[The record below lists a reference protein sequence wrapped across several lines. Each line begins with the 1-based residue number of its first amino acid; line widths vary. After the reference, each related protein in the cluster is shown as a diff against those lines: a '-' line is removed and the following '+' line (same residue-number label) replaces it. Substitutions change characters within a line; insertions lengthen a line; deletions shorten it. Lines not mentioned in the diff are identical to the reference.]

1 MGFLKQDAPVV
12 DYEEWRKG
20 TRAERIVPMARHWAE
35 VGFGTPVVLHLFYV
49 LKILAY
55 ILVAWLIVLTTTGI
69 DGFTNVAQ
77 WYAEP
82 IVFEKVVLYTMLFEV
97 VGLGCGFGPLNN
109 RFFPPMGSILY
120 WLRPKT
126 IRLPPWPN
134 RIPLT
139 KGTTRTPLDALLY
152 GALLV
157 VLAVA
162 LFTDGTGP
170 IPALNTSVGV
180 LPQWQIWT
188 ILGLLAVLGL
198 RDKVI
203 FLAARGEVYASLTV
217 CFLFAGA
224 DIIIAAKLVCL
235 VIWLGAATSKLN
247 KHFPFVISTMM
258 SNNPVFRPRWIK
270 RMFFEHFPDDLRP
283 GRPSRW
289 LAHFSTAIEG
299 LVPLVLFFSHG
310 GWPTAIAAFVMVCFH
325 FGILSS
331 IPMGVPLEW
340 NVFMMFSVL
349 ALFVGHAQ
357 VGLGDM
363 STPLPI
369 ALFVVVAGTVVMGN
383 LFPRKVSFLPG
394 MRYYAGNWDTGL
406 WCVKPSASAKIEN
419 GIVSI
424 ASMPQAQMEKF
435 YGSPETAE
443 MYLYMGYAFRSFNSH
458 GRAMFALAH
467 RAMAGFNE
475 DDYVLTDG
483 ERICS
488 TAIGWNFGDGHMHN
502 EQLIEALHERCHFEP
517 GEVRIVLIDGQPI
530 HRQRQEYRL
539 VDAATGEFERGY
551 VNVADLVTRQPWDD
565 TAPVHVTWKK
575 DSADAHDVGG
585 DPQATQPM
593 TSRTLTSSRPCNESS
608 RATSRCLRQCA
619 SAAAP
624 SPERRI
630 CIRRR

>member
-12 DYEEWRKG
+12 DYAEWSKG

-35 VGFGTPVVLHLFYV
+35 VGFGTPGVLHLFYV
-49 LKILAY
+49 VKILLY
-55 ILVAWLIVLTTTGI
+55 VLVAWLIVLSTDGI
-69 DGFTNVAQ
+69 DGFTAVAT

-82 IVFEKVVLYTMLFEV
+82 IVFQKVVLYTMLFEV

-126 IRLPPWPN
+126 IRLPPWPD

-139 KGTTRTPLDALLY
+139 KGDSRTPFDVAVY

-157 VLAVA
+157 MLVVA
-162 LFTDGTGP
+162 LFSNGTGP
-170 IPALNTSVGV
+170 IPELGTEVGV
-180 LPQWQIWT
+180 LPIWQT
-188 ILGLLAVLGL
+188 AAVLGLLAVISL

-203 FLAARGEVYASLTV
+203 FLAARGEVYASLAV
-217 CFLFAGA
+217 CFLFSGA

-270 RMFFEHFPDDLRP
+270 RKFFEHFPDDLRP
-283 GRPSRW
+283 GRASRW
-289 LAHFSTAIEG
+289 LAHFSTAVEG

-310 GWPTAIAAFVMVCFH
+310 GWAGAIAAFIMLVFH

-349 ALFVGHAQ
+349 ALFVGHAGI
-357 VGLGDM
+357 GLSDLQ
-363 STPLPI
+363 SPWPI
-369 ALFVVVAGTVVMGN
+369 VLFAVVAGTVVMGN

-394 MRYYAGNWDTGL
+394 MRYYAGNWDTTL
-406 WCVKPSASAKIEN
+406 WCVKPSASEKITA
-419 GIVSI
+419 GLVAI
-424 ASMPQAQMEKF
+424 AAMPAAQMEKY
-435 YGSPETAE
+435 YGSKETAE

-467 RAMAGFNE
+467 RAMAGQNE

-502 EQLIEALHERCHFEP
+502 EQLIAAMQKRCHFEP
-517 GEVRIVLIDGQPI
+517 GEVRVVLIDGQPI

-565 TAPVHVTWKK
+565 TAPVHVTWQK
-575 DSADAHDVGG
+575 DGADA
-585 DPQATQPM
+585 P
-593 TSRTLTSSRPCNESS
+593 
-608 RATSRCLRQCA
+608 
-619 SAAAP
+619 
-624 SPERRI
+624 
-630 CIRRR
+630 